1 MSTTAVKFAVA
12 AICVTGLVFL
22 RKRKLQRLHA
32 RIIYHRDKDLGS
44 RFGMDVGGTL
54 GKLVYFEREGDSSN
68 VIPDL
73 GDVHSYLVDTEY
85 YGKSVQRDGG
95 MMLHV
100 PGGGR
105 IHFLRFETDKVEF
118 VVEFVL
124 HRCFH
129 RDIRTMACTGG
140 GAFKFSKLF
149 EDHLGIALQKCDELE
164 ALIRGMVFVMRHVP
178 DECYTFKNVALHSQG
193 MGEATK
199 QIMSTPQSE
208 LYPFLLVNIGS
219 GVSILKVTSE
229 TEYHRVSGTSLG
241 GGTFLGL
248 CKLLSKYKS
257 FDEALD
263 GSMQGNS
270 QSVDMSVGDIYGG
283 NYTQFNLSA
292 STLASSFGK
301 MGTKYEPK
309 HGLRDEDVARSL
321 LIMITTNIGQVAYL
335 SALRSQ
341 TQRIYFCGNFLRQNE
356 IASRQLAYAIDYW
369 SKSKMQAQFFHH
381 EGFFGAL
388 GALLTHHKELHIEL

>member
-1 MSTTAVKFAVA
+1 MTAVKFVLA
-12 AICVTGLVFL
+12 AICVAGLVVL
-22 RKRKLQRLHA
+22 RKRKLRRLHA
-32 RIIYHRDKDLGS
+32 RIIYHRDKDMGY

-54 GKLVYFEREGDSSN
+54 GKLVYFEKKNGSAS
-68 VIPDL
+68 DL

-85 YGKSVQRDGG
+85 YGKAVQRDNA
-95 MMLHV
+95 MMLDV
-100 PGGGR
+100 PGGR
-105 IHFLRFETDKVEF
+105 IHFLRFETSQVEYI
-118 VVEFVL
+118 VEFVL

-129 RDIRTMACTGG
+129 RDIRTIACTGG

-149 EDHLGIALQKCDELE
+149 EDHLGISLHKCDELE
-164 ALIRGMVFVMRHVP
+164 CLIRGMVYVMRHVH
-178 DECYTFKNVALHSQG
+178 DECFTFKVLLSQG
-193 MGEATK
+193 IGEATK
-199 QIMSTPQSE
+199 KITKIPQSVLNLSFALRSPSE
-208 LYPFLLVNIGS
+208 I
-219 GVSILKVTSE
+219 ILKVTSE

-257 FDEALD
+257 FDEALEA
-263 GSMQGNS
+263 SVEGNS
-270 QSVDMSVGDIYGG
+270 QTVDMNVGDIYGG

-309 HGLRDEDVARSL
+309 SGVRDEDVARSL

-335 SALRSQ
+335 SALRSN

-369 SKSKMQAQFFHH
+369 SKSKMEAQFFHH

-388 GALLTHHKELHIEL
+388 GALLTNNKELNIEL

>member
-1 MSTTAVKFAVA
+1 MTTVKFVLA
-12 AICVTGLVFL
+12 AICVAGLVVL
-22 RKRKLQRLHA
+22 RKRKLRRLHA
-32 RIIYHRDKDLGS
+32 RIIYHRDKDMGY

-54 GKLVYFEREGDSSN
+54 GKLVYFEKKDGSAS
-68 VIPDL
+68 DL
-73 GDVHSYLVDTEY
+73 GDVNSYLVDTEY
-85 YGKSVQRDGG
+85 YGKAVQRDNA
-95 MMLHV
+95 MMLDV
-100 PGGGR
+100 PGGR
-105 IHFLRFETDKVEF
+105 IHFLRFETSQVEYI
-118 VVEFVL
+118 VEFVL

-129 RDIRTMACTGG
+129 RDIRTIACTGG

-149 EDHLGIALQKCDELE
+149 EDHLGISLHKCDELE
-164 ALIRGMVFVMRHVP
+164 CLIRGMVYVMRHVH
-178 DECYTFKNVALHSQG
+178 DECFTFKNVSLHSQG
-193 MGEATK
+193 IGEATK
-199 QIMSTPQSE
+199 KITKIPQSE

-257 FDEALD
+257 FDEALEA
-263 GSMQGNS
+263 SVEGNS
-270 QSVDMSVGDIYGG
+270 QTVDMNVGDIYGG

-309 HGLRDEDVARSL
+309 SGVRDEDVARSL

-335 SALRSQ
+335 SALRSN

-369 SKSKMQAQFFHH
+369 SKSKMEAQFFHH

-388 GALLTHHKELHIEL
+388 GALLTNNKELNIEL

>member
-1 MSTTAVKFAVA
+1 MTTVKFVLA
-12 AICVTGLVFL
+12 AICVAGLVVL
-22 RKRKLQRLHA
+22 RKRKLRRLHA
-32 RIIYHRDKDLGS
+32 RIIYHRDKDMGY

-54 GKLVYFEREGDSSN
+54 GKLVYFEKKDGSAS
-68 VIPDL
+68 DL
-73 GDVHSYLVDTEY
+73 GDVNSYLVDTEY
-85 YGKSVQRDGG
+85 YGKAVQRDNA
-95 MMLHV
+95 MMLDV
-100 PGGGR
+100 PGGR
-105 IHFLRFETDKVEF
+105 IHFLRFETSQVEYI
-118 VVEFVL
+118 VEFVL

-129 RDIRTMACTGG
+129 RDIRTIACTGG

-149 EDHLGIALQKCDELE
+149 EDHLGISLHKCDELE
-164 ALIRGMVFVMRHVP
+164 CLIRGMVYVMRHVH
-178 DECYTFKNVALHSQG
+178 DECFTFKVLLSQG
-193 MGEATK
+193 IGEATK
-199 QIMSTPQSE
+199 KITKIPQSVLNLSFALRSPSE
-208 LYPFLLVNIGS
+208 I
-219 GVSILKVTSE
+219 ILKVTSE

-257 FDEALD
+257 FDEALEA
-263 GSMQGNS
+263 SVEGNS
-270 QSVDMSVGDIYGG
+270 QTVDMNVGDIYGG

-309 HGLRDEDVARSL
+309 SGVRDEDVARSL

-335 SALRSQ
+335 SALRSN

-369 SKSKMQAQFFHH
+369 SKSKMEAQFFHH

-388 GALLTHHKELHIEL
+388 GALLTNNKELNIEL

>member
-1 MSTTAVKFAVA
+1 MTTVKFVLA
-12 AICVTGLVFL
+12 AICVAGLVVL
-22 RKRKLQRLHA
+22 RKRKLRRLHA
-32 RIIYHRDKDLGS
+32 RIIYHRDKDMGY

-54 GKLVYFEREGDSSN
+54 GKLVYFEKKDGSAS
-68 VIPDL
+68 DL
-73 GDVHSYLVDTEY
+73 GDVNSYLVDTEY
-85 YGKSVQRDGG
+85 YGKAVQRDNAT
-95 MMLHV
+95 MLDV
-100 PGGGR
+100 PGGR
-105 IHFLRFETDKVEF
+105 IHFLRFETSQVEYI
-118 VVEFVL
+118 VEFVL

-129 RDIRTMACTGG
+129 RDIRTIACTGG

-149 EDHLGIALQKCDELE
+149 EDHLGISLHKCDELE
-164 ALIRGMVFVMRHVP
+164 CLIRGMVYVMRHVH
-178 DECYTFKNVALHSQG
+178 DECFTFKSGHWRSNKEDYEDSPKCIEPFLCFAF
-193 MGEATK
+193 T
-199 QIMSTPQSE
+199 E

-257 FDEALD
+257 FDEALEA
-263 GSMQGNS
+263 SVEGNS
-270 QSVDMSVGDIYGG
+270 QTVDMNVGDIYGG

-309 HGLRDEDVARSL
+309 SGVRDEDVARSL

-335 SALRSQ
+335 SALRSN

-369 SKSKMQAQFFHH
+369 SKSKMEAQFFHH

-388 GALLTHHKELHIEL
+388 GALLTNNKELNIEL

>member
-1 MSTTAVKFAVA
+1 MSVAKFVFAVV
-12 AICVTGLVFL
+12 CVAGLVVL

-32 RIIYHRDKDLGS
+32 RIIYHRDKDLGY

-54 GKLVYFEREGDSSN
+54 GKLVYFEKVADEGQTA
-68 VIPDL
+68 PYL
-73 GDVHSYLVDTEY
+73 GEFHAYLVENEK
-85 YGKSVQRDGG
+85 YGKSAERDAR
-95 MMLHV
+95 MMLQV
-100 PGGGR
+100 PGGR
-105 IHFLRFETDKVEF
+105 IHFLRFETNQFEY

-149 EDHLGIALQKCDELE
+149 EDNLGICLEKVDELE
-164 ALIRGMVFVMRHVP
+164 CLIRGMVFVMRHVH
-178 DECYTFKNVALHSQG
+178 DECYTFNNVSLHSQG

-199 QIMSTPQSE
+199 KIVKTPQSE

-257 FDEALD
+257 FDEALEA
-263 GSMQGNS
+263 SAKGNS
-270 QSVDMSVGDIYGG
+270 QTVDMNVGDIYGG

-292 STLASSFGK
+292 TTLASSFGK
-301 MGTKYEPK
+301 MGTKYDPK
-309 HGLRDEDVARSL
+309 SGVRDEDIARSL

-335 SALRSQ
+335 SALRSH
-341 TQRIYFCGNFLRQNE
+341 THRIYFCGNFLRQNE

-369 SKSKMQAQFFHH
+369 SKSKMEAQFFHH

-388 GALLTHHKELHIEL
+388 GALLTNHKELKIEL

>member
-1 MSTTAVKFAVA
+1 MLARFALATV
-12 AICVTGLVFL
+12 VVVGLVVL
-22 RKRKLQRLHA
+22 RKRKLQRLQA
-32 RIIYHRDKDLGS
+32 RIIYHRDKDLGR

-54 GKLVYFEREGDSSN
+54 GKLVYLERDPSE
-68 VIPDL
+68 L
-73 GDVHSYLVDTEY
+73 GDVHTYIMASTT
-85 YGKSVQRDGG
+85 YGKSANREDG
-95 MMLHV
+95 MALQLAS
-100 PGGGR
+100 GR
-105 IHFLRFETDKVEF
+105 IHFLRFETTKLEK
-118 VVEFVL
+118 VVEFVR

-129 RDIRTMACTGG
+129 RDIRTMPCTGG

-149 EDHLGIALQKCDELE
+149 EDNVGITLEKCDEL
-164 ALIRGMVFVMRHVP
+164 ACLIQGLGFVMRHVP
-178 DECYTFKNVALHSQG
+178 DECYTFKNVAMNHQG

-199 QIMSTPQSE
+199 TIVHTPTSE

-229 TEYHRVSGTSLG
+229 TEYTRVSGTSLG
-241 GGTFLGL
+241 GGTYLGL
-248 CKLLSKYKS
+248 CKLLSKYRS
-257 FDEALD
+257 FDEAMD
-263 GSMQGNS
+263 ASIVGDSNT
-270 QSVDMSVGDIYGG
+270 VDMTVGDIYGG

-292 STLASSFGK
+292 NTLASSFGK

-309 HGLRDEDVARSL
+309 SGVRDEDVARSL

-335 SALRSQ
+335 SAQRSD

-369 SKSKMQAQFFHH
+369 SKSQMQAQFFHH

-388 GALLTHHKELHIEL
+388 GALLTHNQDLLAL

>member
-1 MSTTAVKFAVA
+1 
-12 AICVTGLVFL
+12 
-22 RKRKLQRLHA
+22 
-32 RIIYHRDKDLGS
+32 DLGS

-178 DECYTFKNVALHSQG
+178 DECYTFKVG
-193 MGEATK
+193 
-199 QIMSTPQSE
+199 QSNEIFSGCDE

-270 QSVDMSVGDIYGG
+270 QSVDMSV
-283 NYTQFNLSA
+283 
-292 STLASSFGK
+292 
-301 MGTKYEPK
+301 
-309 HGLRDEDVARSL
+309 
-321 LIMITTNIGQVAYL
+321 
-335 SALRSQ
+335 
-341 TQRIYFCGNFLRQNE
+341 
-356 IASRQLAYAIDYW
+356 
-369 SKSKMQAQFFHH
+369 
-381 EGFFGAL
+381 
-388 GALLTHHKELHIEL
+388 